1 MKLIKRENNIY
12 FASPEALEIR
22 DRNQMLKTLYHQ
34 DKQWKEIKSCTA
46 CSPSSQHFDR
56 DQKYNLKGQGK

>member
-22 DRNQMLKTLYHQ
+22 QKPNVKTLYHQ

>member
-22 DRNQMLKTLYHQ
+22 DRNQMLR
-34 DKQWKEIKSCTA
+34 
-46 CSPSSQHFDR
+46 HFIIR
-56 DQKYNLKGQGK
+56 TNNGRK